1 MKPLPINM
9 QAASG
14 LPFYRQITDQLTDLI
29 RVGWVERGQRLPSVR
44 DLAGQLLVSV
54 ITVRR
59 AYAEME
65 RTGLIECRQGSGTFV
80 ADDVTPATRA
90 RALRDARRIL
100 KEAVVVARRL
110 GMDDGMQLALMKRL
124 LADGEYRG

>member
-1 MKPLPINM
+1 M
-9 QAASG
+9 
-14 LPFYRQITDQLTDLI
+14 
-29 RVGWVERGQRLPSVR
+29 GWVERGQRLPSVR

-59 AYAEME
+59 AYAEMK